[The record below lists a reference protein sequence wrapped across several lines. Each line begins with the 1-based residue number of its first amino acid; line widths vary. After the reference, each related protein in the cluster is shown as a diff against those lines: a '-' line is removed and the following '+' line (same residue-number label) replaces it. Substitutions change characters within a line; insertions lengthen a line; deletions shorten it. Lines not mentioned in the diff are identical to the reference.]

1 MPPHDEWRRI
11 ICTWVRNQ
19 RNFRTEPIRPCCR
32 SGPWSGHQ
40 LSVYQQSGSIQFVR
54 ISTSWLVFSCAAEIT
69 KFFRHLY
76 IAKKGCESAK
86 IISATLWR
94 VENWS
99 ADMQVSSSQYYPF
112 ESYVLSRKQAN
123 SQEFVRRG
131 CILQSTELSNGACWV
146 RNYSRPED
154 QPVTLQKFA
163 LIMIGWLATYFAMYR
178 CRQNLIISAL
188 HNCPTWIQDNRLRFI
203 QIF

>member
-19 RNFRTEPIRPCCR
+19 RNFRKEPIRPCCR

-76 IAKKGCESAK
+76 IAKKGCESVQPCEEWK
-86 IISATLWR
+86 IGQQTCKFQALSIIHSKVMCFRENKQILRNLSGEDAFCNRRNFRTEH
-94 VENWS
+94 VEFEIIPGLKTNLLLS
-99 ADMQVSSSQYYPF
+99 KSS
-112 ESYVLSRKQAN
+112 
-123 SQEFVRRG
+123 
-131 CILQSTELSNGACWV
+131 
-146 RNYSRPED
+146 
-154 QPVTLQKFA
+154 
-163 LIMIGWLATYFAMYR
+163 
-178 CRQNLIISAL
+178 
-188 HNCPTWIQDNRLRFI
+188 H
-203 QIF
+203 